1 MTSGKVVLDTNAV
14 INALDRGLYLPSA
27 DYYVSVIT
35 EIELFSY
42 PKLTE
47 SDAKTIRNFMR
58 RISIVPLDDAIKDF
72 TIHIRKKYNIKL
84 PDSIVCATALY
95 NDSFL
100 ITDDKKL
107 GKIENLN
114 ILTLEEYAL
123 K

>member
-1 MTSGKVVLDTNAV
+1 MTNGKVVLDTNAV
-14 INALDRGLYLPSA
+14 INALNRGLYLPSA

-47 SDAKTIRNFMR
+47 SDAKIIRNFMR
-58 RISIVPLDDAIKDF
+58 RISIIPLDDAIKDL
-72 TIHIRKKYNIKL
+72 TIHIRKNYNIKL

>member
-1 MTSGKVVLDTNAV
+1 MTSGKVVLDTNAI

-47 SDAKTIRNFMR
+47 SDAKIIRNFMR
-58 RISIVPLDDAIKDF
+58 RISIVPLDDAIKEL
-72 TIHIRKKYNIKL
+72 TIHIRKNYNIKL
-84 PDSIVCATALY
+84 PDSIVCATAL
-95 NDSFL
+95 SSKSSL

-107 GKIENLN
+107 GKIENLKT
-114 ILTLEEYAL
+114 LTLEEHAL
-123 K
+123 R